1 MLGLQTEKLKTGTT
15 TVGLVCKD
23 CVILASETKSTLGYL
38 VSSKRAKKIYQVDDR
53 IALTIAGGVG
63 DAQTL
68 VRLLMAEINLYKL
81 TRNAELTVKGATT
94 LLANILQSSRF
105 YPYMT
110 MPIIGGIDKDGGH
123 VFSVDPVGGI
133 EKDSYI
139 STGSGSPIA
148 YGVLENEHKEGLT
161 KEEGIR
167 LAVRAIRADR
177 DRDIFSGGEDF
188 VVATI
193 EKHGV
198 SFVDKEKIKEF
209 AK

>member
-1 MLGLQTEKLKTGTT
+1 MQEEKLKTGTT

-38 VSSKRAKKIYQVDDR
+38 VSSKKAEKVHQIDDR

-68 VRLLMAEINLYKL
+68 VRLLKAEVNLYKL
-81 TRNAELTVKGATT
+81 TRNAELTVRGATT

-110 MPIIGGIDKDGGH
+110 MPIIGGIDKYGEH
-123 VFSVDPVGGI
+123 IFSVDPVGGI
-133 EKDSYI
+133 EKDDYI
-139 STGSGSPIA
+139 ATGSGSPVA
-148 YGVLENEHKEGLT
+148 YGILENEFRKGLT

-167 LAVRAIRADR
+167 MAVRAIRAAR
-177 DRDIFSGGEDF
+177 ERDIFSGGEDI
-188 VVATI
+188 VVCTI
-193 EKHGV
+193 EKHGLG
-198 SFVDKEKIKEF
+198 FVEKEKIKEF